1 MKTQL
6 PLMKAITLVMLIVL
20 VLTATA
26 CNTITNVGRSV
37 IDEYHALITAY
48 QNGQM
53 AAANGQSCIVLSFSA
68 MTNSAVLANNYMDGV
83 AKQTE
88 AYREPLRQFGSK
100 IATQEKTLAEQ
111 AAAYKD
117 SAGKPLD
124 PTKIDLADLVNKNAT
139 PANMALT
146 LQVYATT
153 FNEAPLPPLNPQP
166 IINAQQQVSEST
178 NQAFACVKDWNE
190 AVRSYNV
197 ERNKIPGDAV
207 GRIAE
212 YLKVKE
218 LPQSLPYF
226 TMPGPTAPPAVPT
239 LGK

>member
-1 MKTQL
+1 MNTNFRRQL
-6 PLMKAITLVMLIVL
+6 VYVNLFGLLVWSLM
-20 VLTATA
+20 A
-26 CNTITNVGRSV
+26 CSVARSAV
-37 IDEYHALITAY
+37 DEYHTLITAY
-48 QNGQM
+48 QNTQM

-68 MTNSAVLANNYMDGV
+68 MTNSATLANNYMQGV
-83 AKQTE
+83 ANQTTS
-88 AYREPLRQFGSK
+88 YREPLRNFGTK
-100 IATQEKTLAEQ
+100 MAAQEQTLQDQ

-124 PTKIDLADLVNKNAT
+124 PTKLDLADLVNKNAT

-166 IINAQQQVSEST
+166 VINAQRQVSEST
-178 NQAFACVKDWNE
+178 NQAFACVKDWND
-190 AVRSYNV
+190 AVRTYNV

-226 TMPGPTAPPAVPT
+226 TMPGPTAPPALPT